1 MATRSGNRLDTG
13 RNLSSSSELLI
24 MTRQQLLRLIKESR
38 GLLRTATPEQKVRLL
53 KIIRESYREIKANK
67 KVVTET
73 KSETLNTDY
82 LDEK

>member
-1 MATRSGNRLDTG
+1 
-13 RNLSSSSELLI
+13 

-53 KIIRESYREIKANK
+53 KIIRESYREIKASK
-67 KVVTET
+67 KVVTENQ
-73 KSETLNTDY
+73 SQTLNTDY

>member
-1 MATRSGNRLDTG
+1 
-13 RNLSSSSELLI
+13 

-53 KIIRESYREIKANK
+53 KIIRESYREIKATK
-67 KVVTET
+67 QVVTET
-73 KSETLNTDY
+73 QSPALNTDY

>member
-1 MATRSGNRLDTG
+1 
-13 RNLSSSSELLI
+13 

>member
-1 MATRSGNRLDTG
+1 
-13 RNLSSSSELLI
+13 

-53 KIIRESYREIKANK
+53 KIIRESYREIKAAK
-67 KVVTET
+67 QVVTET

>member
-1 MATRSGNRLDTG
+1 
-13 RNLSSSSELLI
+13 

-53 KIIRESYREIKANK
+53 KIIRESYREIKAAK
-67 KVVTET
+67 QVVTET
-73 KSETLNTDY
+73 ESPALNTDY

>member
-1 MATRSGNRLDTG
+1 
-13 RNLSSSSELLI
+13 

-53 KIIRESYREIKANK
+53 KIIRESYREIKASK
-67 KVVTET
+67 QVVTET
-73 KSETLNTDY
+73 QSSALNTDY